1 MNPSILLREATAA
14 DIPTLLWL
22 IHNAFAEYEG
32 QLDPPSGAHNE
43 TAETLSNALHS
54 GSAALA
60 SINGEIAGCVFYYPK
75 DEYVYIGRLA
85 VLPAFRRFG
94 VGRRLMKYAEQRAGD
109 VGFRRVQI
117 GVRLALPHLHA
128 YYEGLGYSRVRDES
142 HPGYE
147 RPTYTVME
155 KQIFLP

>member
-1 MNPSILLREATAA
+1 MGTIELREATSV
-14 DIPTLLWL
+14 DIPMLLRL
-22 IHNAFAEYEG
+22 INDAFAEYKG
-32 QLDPPSGAHNE
+32 HLDPPSGAHNE
-43 TAETLSNALHS
+43 TAETLNHALHS

-60 SINGEIAGCVFYYPK
+60 SIDGESAGCVFYTPK
-75 DEYVYIGRLA
+75 DGYVYIGRLA

-94 VGRRLMKYAEQRAGD
+94 VGTSLMKYAEQRAGD

-128 YYEGLGYSRVRDES
+128 YYEKLGYSRVRDET